1 MAFWKIFS
9 RKKYPSKLDVALN
22 KLMQNTGYVL
32 AALCAEW
39 IAMYYMYGKYLQEQC
54 KGKCVVKRIN
64 TYLRTGQDNFVKVT

>member
-32 AALCAEW
+32 AALSTEW
-39 IAMYYMYGKYLQEQC
+39 LAMYYMYGKYL
-54 KGKCVVKRIN
+54 
-64 TYLRTGQDNFVKVT
+64 